1 MATGAA
7 AVIAKA
13 RRDIQHEFFSR
24 DAVQADRAIA
34 FDPSRHVQRRV
45 IERWQRSGVIREVG
59 AGRYWLDVIAYDSDQ
74 RQRHKRLRIAL
85 LIVVG
90 LLSIGIMT
98 GLLTVKRTTNNQS
111 VATGQTA

>member
-45 IERWQRSGVIREVG
+45 FERWQRAGMIREAG
-59 AGRYWLDVIAYDSDQ
+59 TGRYWLDVIAYDSDQ
-74 RQRHKRLRIAL
+74 RQRHNRLRIAL
-85 LIVVG
+85 LIIVG
-90 LLSIGIMT
+90 LLFVSMMT
-98 GLLTVKRTTNNQS
+98 GLLTVYSTMSNQS
-111 VATGQTA
+111 VATRKQT